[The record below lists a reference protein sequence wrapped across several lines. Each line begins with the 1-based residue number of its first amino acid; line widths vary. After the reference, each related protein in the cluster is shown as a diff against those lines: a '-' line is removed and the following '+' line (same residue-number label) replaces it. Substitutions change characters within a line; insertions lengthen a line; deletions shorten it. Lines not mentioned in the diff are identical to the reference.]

1 MADEIPGGVVSRSCE
16 SVNVTLTL
24 FETFYV
30 ISSIS
35 GVASS
40 KVRVYACVGC
50 MVTRSVG
57 PTSISFPRY
66 ITAIRVAR

>member
-30 ISSIS
+30 VSSIS

-40 KVRVYACVGC
+40 RLRV
-50 MVTRSVG
+50 
-57 PTSISFPRY
+57 
-66 ITAIRVAR
+66 